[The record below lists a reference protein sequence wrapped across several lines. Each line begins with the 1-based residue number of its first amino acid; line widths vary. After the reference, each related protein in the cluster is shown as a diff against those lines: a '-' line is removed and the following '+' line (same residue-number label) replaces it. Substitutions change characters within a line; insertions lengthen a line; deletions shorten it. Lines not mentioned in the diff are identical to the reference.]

1 MTDAEDVRYSRHIG
15 LPGIGMQGQQKL
27 EAATV
32 LVVGLGGLGSAARLY
47 LANSGVGR
55 LLIND
60 FDRVDATNLP
70 RQILFDPNDLG
81 RHKAEAAAT
90 QLRRWNPNIQ
100 IIPLPAHLEQ
110 RALQKTVS
118 DCTVVLD
125 CTDNFASRWLI
136 NEVCAATH
144 KPLVSGAA
152 IRFEG
157 QLAVFRHEPDAGPCY
172 RCLYAE
178 ADENLEDCAGQGIL
192 APVAGTVGCMMAT
205 EAIKL
210 IVGLPSEFD
219 GRLWVYDA
227 ITGASR
233 SVKIPRRNDCPVC
246 GKPA

>member
-1 MTDAEDVRYSRHIG
+1 MTDAGDIRYSRHIG
-15 LPGIGMQGQQKL
+15 LPAIGAQGQQKL
-27 EAATV
+27 EAAIV
-32 LVVGLGGLGSAARLY
+32 LVVGLGGLGSAASLY
-47 LANSGVGR
+47 LANSGIGR

-70 RQILFDPNDLG
+70 RQILFDPEDLG
-81 RHKAEAAAT
+81 RHKAEAAAA
-90 QLRRWNPNIQ
+90 QLKRWNPDIQ
-100 IIPLPAHLEQ
+100 IIPLPEHLER
-110 RALQKTVS
+110 RALKKTVA

-157 QLAVFRHEPDAGPCY
+157 QLAVFRHEPGKGPCY

-205 EAIKL
+205 EAIKVV
-210 IVGLPSEFD
+210 VGLTSEFD

-227 ITGASR
+227 MAGTSR
-233 SVKIPRRNDCPVC
+233 SVKIPRREDCPVC
-246 GKPA
+246 GPPT